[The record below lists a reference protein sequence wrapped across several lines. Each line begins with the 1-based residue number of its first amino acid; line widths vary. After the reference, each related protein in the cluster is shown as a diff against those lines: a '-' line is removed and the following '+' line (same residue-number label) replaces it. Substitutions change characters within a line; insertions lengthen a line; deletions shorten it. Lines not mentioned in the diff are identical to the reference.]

1 VTYTYIGDRL
11 TDPRLKGQPCE
22 AVRNSRGKC
31 VRGRMG
37 TMLVRF
43 GAETVNVVGRLL
55 RKQPH
60 TAAQSGEGE

>member
-1 VTYTYIGDRL
+1 MTYTYLGDRL

-43 GAETVNVVGRLL
+43 GTEWVNVVGRLL
-55 RKQPH
+55 RKRPQQ
-60 TAAQSGEGE
+60 AATGGKGE